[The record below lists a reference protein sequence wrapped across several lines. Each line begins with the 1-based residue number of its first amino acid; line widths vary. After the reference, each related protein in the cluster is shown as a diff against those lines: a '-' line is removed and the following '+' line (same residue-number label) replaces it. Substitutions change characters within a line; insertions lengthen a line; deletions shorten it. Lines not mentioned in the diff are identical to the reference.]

1 MNKKPVSYLQTDA
14 RWKNKPYR
22 VKGENATIGGSGCGP
37 TAAAMLIETITGKKF
52 TPEDACNWSMAHG
65 YKALG
70 NGTYYGYFKPQFAE
84 FGIDCDMLNWT
95 KTYGKPD
102 HANHK
107 KVEEMLK
114 QGYYFI
120 ALMLKGLWTTG
131 GHFVVLWWQ
140 DGKVRI
146 NDPASTKDAR
156 LNGDIQTFRSQC
168 AYYWWVDA
176 RKFNGYG
183 TAVKPPVASS
193 GTPATGSAP
202 SLGLKV
208 GDIVEFTGTTH
219 YYSANASK
227 PATCKPGQAKVTQLY
242 NGKHP
247 YQLIAVEGG
256 GSTVYGWVDEKD
268 IRTDQASK
276 TVAVGS
282 TVNIKAGAVYGGL
295 ASSRGAKVPSY
306 VSGVRRYTVKQI
318 ATHKGV
324 KEALLSEI
332 NSWVDVAYLTV
343 V

>member
-65 YKALG
+65 YKARG
-70 NGTYYGYFKPQFAE
+70 NGTYSGYVKPQFAE

-176 RKFNGYG
+176 R
-183 TAVKPPVASS
+183 P
-193 GTPATGSAP
+193 
-202 SLGLKV
+202 
-208 GDIVEFTGTTH
+208 
-219 YYSANASK
+219 
-227 PATCKPGQAKVTQLY
+227 
-242 NGKHP
+242 
-247 YQLIAVEGG
+247 
-256 GSTVYGWVDEKD
+256 
-268 IRTDQASK
+268 
-276 TVAVGS
+276 
-282 TVNIKAGAVYGGL
+282 
-295 ASSRGAKVPSY
+295 
-306 VSGVRRYTVKQI
+306 
-318 ATHKGV
+318 
-324 KEALLSEI
+324 
-332 NSWVDVAYLTV
+332 
-343 V
+343 